1 VNSTGPSHSER
12 GAALLIALITAAL
25 IAAIAASLIVST
37 STDLMITGSYRS
49 SAEAMYGVEAGMER
63 AIDELAA
70 VTGYFGHPE
79 PPERVIPSTTG
90 QPQTSR
96 GGEDVTVIRSGTTPD
111 TARGTT

>member
-1 VNSTGPSHSER
+1 MPVVDVPLKGGQGDRLE
-12 GAALLIALITAAL
+12 AALPSELGGRAMP
-25 IAAIAASLIVST
+25 V
-37 STDLMITGSYRS
+37 
-49 SAEAMYGVEAGMER
+49 AEGVENG
-63 AIDELAA
+63 IDELAA

-96 GGEDVTVIRSGTTPD
+96 GGEDVTVIKSGTTPD

>member
-1 VNSTGPSHSER
+1 VPAGVAGVLEARFTPLMGVAAPLAGAYFCSRLRLGGSSRLVPFVSH
-12 GAALLIALITAAL
+12 IT
-25 IAAIAASLIVST
+25 
-37 STDLMITGSYRS
+37 
-49 SAEAMYGVEAGMER
+49 
-63 AIDELAA
+63 LAA